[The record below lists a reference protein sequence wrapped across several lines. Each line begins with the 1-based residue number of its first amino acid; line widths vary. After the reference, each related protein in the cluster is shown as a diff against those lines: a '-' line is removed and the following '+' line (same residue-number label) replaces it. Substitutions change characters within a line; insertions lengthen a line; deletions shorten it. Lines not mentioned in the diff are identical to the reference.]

1 MGESNVIS
9 LISEDGDKN
18 LTLNES
24 ALDIIKNLTGDIAVC
39 VIVGQYRFGKFFL
52 LSHLLEH
59 FSGDQSI
66 ILET

>member
-39 VIVGQYRFGKFFL
+39 VIVGQYRFGKSFL